1 MDVHVDA
8 RKISSVCTGNT
19 THRGKTLAYEEPSG
33 TAELSVVII
42 RLLAVALAIDG
53 RRATSSE
60 NRRVSLPA
68 DYARWPAIECERQR
82 GAAKEAVTFYVNPK
96 GAATLDEQAFPC
108 GTVFVMETYAIRSAG
123 QKDLVRIFV
132 MVKREGAAQ
141 DCHADA
147 EAGAWQGAAV
157 APMRSISR

>member
-1 MDVHVDA
+1 
-8 RKISSVCTGNT
+8 
-19 THRGKTLAYEEPSG
+19 
-33 TAELSVVII
+33 VII